1 MNWKRFGAVLTAA
14 ALCLSAL
21 AGCSNNSANGESQPP
36 ADGDGDLLSQIRA
49 KGEIT
54 VALEGTWSPWGYH
67 DADDNL
73 VGYDVEVAQAIADK
87 LGVKPVFV
95 EGEWDGLLAGIEAGR
110 YDIMVN
116 GVDIDEDRQQK
127 YDFST
132 PYAYNRTVVIV
143 REDDDSIQSME
154 DLNGKKTANTL
165 NSTYAIVAEGYGAD
179 VTSVDDFI
187 QTIELLTSG
196 RIDATLNAE
205 VSFYDYIAAQ
215 PNAGIKIA
223 CVDPVSTQVAIPM
236 HKGEGSDAL
245 RAAVDQ
251 ALAELAED
259 GTLSNLSVKYFGA
272 DISHP

>member
-1 MNWKRFGAVLTAA
+1 MNWKRFGAVLAAA

-21 AGCSNNSANGESQPP
+21 AGCSGGDKQSSA
-36 ADGDGDLLSQIRA
+36 GDGDLLAQIQA

-54 VALEGTWSPWGYH
+54 VALEGTWAPWGYH
-67 DADDNL
+67 DEDNNL

-87 LGVKPVFV
+87 LGVKAVFV
-95 EGEWDGLLAGIEAGR
+95 EGEWDGLLAGIESGR

-116 GVDIDEDRQQK
+116 GVDIDESRQQK

-132 PYAYNRTVVIV
+132 PYAYNRTVVIT
-143 REDDDSIQSME
+143 REDDNSIQSME
-154 DLNGKKTANTL
+154 DLDGKTTANTL
-165 NSTYAIVAEGYGAD
+165 NSTYANVAEGYGAN

-223 CVDPVSTQVAIPM
+223 CVDPESTQVAIPM
-236 HKGEGSDAL
+236 HKGEASDAL
-245 RAAVDQ
+245 RSAIDQ

-259 GTLSNLSVKYFGA
+259 GTLSNLSMKYFGA